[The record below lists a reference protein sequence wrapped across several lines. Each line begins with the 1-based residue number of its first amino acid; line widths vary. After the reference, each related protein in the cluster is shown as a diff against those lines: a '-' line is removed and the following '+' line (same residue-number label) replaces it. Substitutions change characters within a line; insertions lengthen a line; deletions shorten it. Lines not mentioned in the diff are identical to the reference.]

1 MNTPL
6 YWTAGLHHDG
16 SALYVSSQQPKLGDR
31 VTIKLRAPASA
42 PIQRVFLRTAPD
54 GENHL
59 EAMHETWRDDHL
71 AWWSVEM
78 PVVMPANPYRF
89 KLLTAEGAYFL
100 NQAGVSRADGPEWND
115 FKLLADYAS
124 PAWAQSAV
132 FYQIFPDRFAA
143 GNPANQVPEGA
154 WEIRGYK
161 TTRRAWGDPV
171 LTWKETGSLDYY
183 GGDLPGIVQKIPYL
197 VELGVNALYLNPIF
211 VSYSNHRY
219 DVSDFYNIDPYV
231 GGNEGLAELRRA
243 TDEAGIKIML
253 DVTLNHLGWRH
264 PWFTDAQNN
273 PESATAEYFTF
284 YERPEKYE
292 SWLGVRS
299 LPKFN
304 YRSEKLREQMYK
316 SVDSV
321 LRTWLRPPYRIDG
334 WRLDVANMQA
344 RQGAIQ
350 LSHKIG
356 RQLRRAVKE
365 EAPNTYLIGEH
376 FYDATTYL
384 QGDELDATMNYSGF
398 AIPLW
403 RWLNGQ
409 DLGTDYRPEVADPV
423 LMPAEAV
430 VEQWTRFRAPLPW
443 QVARHQFNLM
453 DSHDTSRILH
463 KLGEDKT
470 LLPLATAILMT
481 YPGTPSV
488 YYGTEVGMTGGPDP
502 DNRRTMPWNE
512 AEWDHDLLA
521 YFKRIIHLRRT
532 APALIDGGYQHLY
545 AEGGLVVYQR
555 QAPSQRLIVVGY
567 RGPDALTECHVPVWH
582 SGLNDGA
589 TLVDLLG
596 GGSYRVENG
605 TLALSN
611 LARGTALILEE
622 R

>member
-1 MNTPL
+1 VNAPL
-6 YWTAGLHHDG
+6 HWTAGLHHDG

-31 VTIKLRAPASA
+31 LTIKLRVPSHAPV
-42 PIQRVFLRTAPD
+42 QRVFLRTAPD

-59 EAMHETWRDDHL
+59 EAMHEEWRDDNWVRW
-71 AWWSVEM
+71 AVEM
-78 PVVMPANPYRF
+78 PVAMPANPYRF
-89 KLLTAEGAYFL
+89 KRLTSEGAYFL

-115 FKLLADYAS
+115 FKLIADYAS
-124 PAWAQSAV
+124 PMWAQSAV
-132 FYQIFPDRFAA
+132 FYQIFPDRFHA
-143 GNPANQVPEGA
+143 GDPANQVPEGA
-154 WEIRGYK
+154 WEIKGFK
-161 TTRRAWGDPV
+161 TTRRKWGDPV
-171 LTWKETGSLDYY
+171 LTWKEAGNLDYY
-183 GGDLPGIVQKIPYL
+183 GGDLPGIAQKLPYL

-211 VSYSNHRY
+211 VSHSNHRY

-231 GGNEGLAELRRA
+231 GGNQGLADLRRA
-243 TDEAGIKIML
+243 TDEVGVKIML
-253 DVTLNHLGWRH
+253 DVTLNHLGWRN
-264 PWFTDAQNN
+264 PWFTEAQQNPDAQ
-273 PESATAEYFTF
+273 TADYFTF

-304 YRSEKLREQMYK
+304 YRSEKLRQQMYQ
-316 SVDSV
+316 SADSV

-350 LSHKIG
+350 LAHKIG
-356 RQLRRAVKE
+356 RQLRRSVKE
-365 EAPNTYLIGEH
+365 EAPDMYLIGEH

-398 AIPLW
+398 TIPLW

-409 DLGTDYRPEVADPV
+409 DLGADYRPEVADPV
-423 LMPAEAV
+423 LMPAEALA
-430 VEQWTRFRAPLPW
+430 EQWTRFRAPLPW

-481 YPGTPSV
+481 YPGTPSI

-502 DNRRTMPWNE
+502 DNRRTMPWDE
-512 AEWDHDLLA
+512 AAWDHDLFN

-532 APALIDGGYQHLY
+532 APALIEGGYQLLH
-545 AEGGLVVYQR
+545 ADGGLVVYQR
-555 QAPSQRLIVVGY
+555 QSPSQRLITVAH
-567 RGPDALTECHVPVWH
+567 RGPDTLAESRIPVWH
-582 SGLNDGA
+582 SGIHDGA

-596 GGSYRVENG
+596 GAMYRVENG
-605 TLALSN
+605 ELMISN
-611 LARGTALILEE
+611 LARGAALILEE